1 VIIKKLTWFNVK
13 SCVNQMSFDRAY
25 RLPLTL
31 YFNPIWMTVDL

>member
-1 VIIKKLTWFNVK
+1 
-13 SCVNQMSFDRAY
+13 MSFDRAY